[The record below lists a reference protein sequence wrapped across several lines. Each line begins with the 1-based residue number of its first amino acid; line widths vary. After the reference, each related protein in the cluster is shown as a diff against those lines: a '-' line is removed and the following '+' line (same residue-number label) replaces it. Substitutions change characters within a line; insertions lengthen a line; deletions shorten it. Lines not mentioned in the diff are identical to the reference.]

1 MTHELVTDPLLTAY
15 PVFCEELKECVPVML
30 RYGMEL
36 SEKQIRYLYEERA
49 DALKQTG
56 RMEFGESAVKKLIL
70 AFCSSPYL
78 SRECPENEIGDLLAA
93 FYEWKN
99 ITRERF
105 GDDELIEIM
114 RNYYDGKAEGSV
126 EKILD
131 LTEEEIAE
139 LCFKE
144 EV

>member
-1 MTHELVTDPLLTAY
+1 MPHELVTDPLLTAY

-49 DALKQTG
+49 DALKQIG
-56 RMEFGESAVKKLIL
+56 RMEFGESAVKKMIL

-114 RNYYDGKAEGSV
+114 RNYYDGKAEGSI

>member
-15 PVFCEELKECVPVML
+15 PVFYEELEECVPVML

-56 RMEFGESAVKKLIL
+56 RMEFGESAVKKMIL

-78 SRECPENEIGDLLAA
+78 TRECPENEIGDLLAA

>member
-1 MTHELVTDPLLTAY
+1 MPHELVTDPLLTAY

-56 RMEFGESAVKKLIL
+56 RMEFRESAVKKMIL
-70 AFCSSPYL
+70 TFCSSPYL

>member
-15 PVFCEELKECVPVML
+15 PVFYEELEECVPVML

-36 SEKQIRYLYEERA
+36 SENQIRYLYEERA

-56 RMEFGESAVKKLIL
+56 RMEFGESAVKKMIL

>member
-1 MTHELVTDPLLTAY
+1 MPHELVTDPLLTAY

-56 RMEFGESAVKKLIL
+56 RMEFGESAVKKMIL

-131 LTEEEIAE
+131 LTEEEITE

>member
-1 MTHELVTDPLLTAY
+1 MNHELVTDPLLTAY

-36 SEKQIRYLYEERA
+36 SEKQICYLYEERA

-105 GDDELIEIM
+105 EDDELIEIM

>member
-1 MTHELVTDPLLTAY
+1 MPHELVTDPLLTAY
-15 PVFCEELKECVPVML
+15 PVFWEELKECVPVML

-56 RMEFGESAVKKLIL
+56 RMEFGESAVKKMIL

-78 SRECPENEIGDLLAA
+78 SRECPENEIGDLLTA